1 MVKYKTDKA
10 RQSQLDDV
18 FGALANN
25 QRRAMVAMLTQQ
37 SRSISELAR
46 PLGLSLPAIHKHI
59 KVLERAQ
66 LIDRHKVGRSSE
78 VVLRVRALAEA
89 EAWIEE
95 HRAFW
100 SQQLDSLEKY
110 VDELNERKRDGTHN

>member
-1 MVKYKTDKA
+1 MVKYTHP
-10 RQSQLDDV
+10 QLDDV
-18 FGALANN
+18 FGALANH
-25 QRRAMVAMLTQQ
+25 QRRAMVGMLTQQ
-37 SRSISELAR
+37 PRSISELAR

-95 HRAFW
+95 HRAYW
-100 SQQLDSLEKY
+100 NRQLDSLEAY
-110 VDELNERKRDGTHN
+110 VEELNERKRNGTNN

>member
-1 MVKYKTDKA
+1 MVKY
-10 RQSQLDDV
+10 QSPELDDV
-18 FGALANN
+18 FGALANH
-25 QRRAMVAMLTQQ
+25 QRRAMVGMLTEQP
-37 SRSISELAR
+37 RSISELAR

-59 KVLERAQ
+59 KVLERAK

-95 HRAFW
+95 HRAYW
-100 SQQLDSLEKY
+100 NRQLDSLETY
-110 VDELNERKRDGTHN
+110 VAELNERKRDGTNN

>member
-1 MVKYKTDKA
+1 MVKYK
-10 RQSQLDDV
+10 SPQLDDV
-18 FGALANN
+18 FGALANH
-25 QRRAMVAMLTQQ
+25 QRRAMVAMLTKQPQ
-37 SRSISELAR
+37 TISELAR

-78 VVLRVRALAEA
+78 VMLCVRALAEA

-95 HRAFW
+95 HRAYW
-100 SQQLDSLEKY
+100 NRQLDSLEVY
-110 VDELNERKRDGTHN
+110 VGGLNERKRDGTNN